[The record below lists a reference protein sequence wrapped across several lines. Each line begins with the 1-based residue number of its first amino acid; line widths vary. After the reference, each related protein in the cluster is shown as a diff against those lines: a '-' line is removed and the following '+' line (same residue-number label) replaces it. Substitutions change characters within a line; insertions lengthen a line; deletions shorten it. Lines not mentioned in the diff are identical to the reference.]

1 MENNL
6 IFINRE
12 INTYR
17 NKFQTSFNLFINSF
31 LFWKIVIFFF
41 LLFTGFYLSF
51 FFNLHWILGLIFLI
65 VSIFFS
71 VTLLPAFY
79 YKTKGVD
86 FFEDIVNKKTELIS
100 SINKSKETVRKPL
113 DKKRIEDLYSL
124 LLKSHLLD
132 YTSIKFNT
140 NLDLETVYSYKYFEK
155 TILDLYEYGQSDNY
169 LYITSNQ
176 KELSYLLFDLFKPF
190 LKRDVN
196 TFYNNF
202 FFTQKKSFK
211 PVNYDSISREE
222 NRGTIKIISDVLPD
236 FLNKS
241 SVR

>member
-1 MENNL
+1 
-6 IFINRE
+6 
-12 INTYR
+12 
-17 NKFQTSFNLFINSF
+17 
-31 LFWKIVIFFF
+31 
-41 LLFTGFYLSF
+41 
-51 FFNLHWILGLIFLI
+51 
-65 VSIFFS
+65 
-71 VTLLPAFY
+71 
-79 YKTKGVD
+79 
-86 FFEDIVNKKTELIS
+86 
-100 SINKSKETVRKPL
+100 
-113 DKKRIEDLYSL
+113 
-124 LLKSHLLD
+124 
-132 YTSIKFNT
+132 
-140 NLDLETVYSYKYFEK
+140 
-155 TILDLYEYGQSDNY
+155 LDLYEYGQSDNY